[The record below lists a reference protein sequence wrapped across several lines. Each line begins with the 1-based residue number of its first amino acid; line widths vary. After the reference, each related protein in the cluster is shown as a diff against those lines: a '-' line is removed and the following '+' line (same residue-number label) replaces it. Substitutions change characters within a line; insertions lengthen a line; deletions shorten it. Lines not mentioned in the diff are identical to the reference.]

1 MKNLQDSVLIKMI
14 KQSNHIAFHEFYQRH
29 WEQLYL
35 RAFSIL
41 QDSDASEDIVQDV
54 FLEIW
59 NKRTDLNIDKPSQY
73 LFTCVKHAIFK
84 VLQKQ
89 KLKERHLHTL
99 NSIDLLVQ
107 AEASMDTQEIEQ
119 AILNHLDQLP
129 GRCKEIFVMSRF
141 ENMSNREIALK
152 LGISTKTVENQIYRA
167 LKSLKSLIPQ
177 LLAIYLL
184 LIFEDSLIKEF
195 ESILTFC

>member
-1 MKNLQDSVLIKMI
+1 MI

-29 WEQLYL
+29 WEHLYL

-41 QDSDASEDIVQDV
+41 QNSDVSEDIVQDV

-59 NKRTDLNIDKPSQY
+59 NRRIDLNIEKPSQY
-73 LFTCVKHAIFK
+73 LFTCVKYAIFK

-89 KLKERHLHTL
+89 KLKERHLNTL

-119 AILNHLDQLP
+119 AILDHLDLLP

-177 LLAIYLL
+177 LLAVYLL
-184 LIFEDSLIKEF
+184 LIFEVSLIKEF

>member
-1 MKNLQDSVLIKMI
+1 MI